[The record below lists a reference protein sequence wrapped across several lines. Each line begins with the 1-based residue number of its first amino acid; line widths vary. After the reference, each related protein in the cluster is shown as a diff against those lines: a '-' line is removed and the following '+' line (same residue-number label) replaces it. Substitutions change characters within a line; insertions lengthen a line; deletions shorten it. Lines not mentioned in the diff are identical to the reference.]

1 MKSKITL
8 FFVLVSLLVYSV
20 RGAEIPEFTFR
31 HYSAKDGLSSNAV
44 LSMIQDRQGLIW
56 MGTADGLN
64 SFDGRSF
71 RHYPLPDE
79 AASCTVNCIVETS
92 DGRLW
97 LGTDDA
103 VYSFDGKS
111 FSRIRAYEGVE
122 PPHSIVMS
130 MAEDHDGN
138 LWISTREQGVFR
150 YTPST
155 GALANYLSD
164 LEEPNIEAVYVD
176 SNNIVWAAPFCGD
189 HALYVLNHAEGVFVP
204 AKMNYRGCAKDRI
217 YAITGDASG
226 NMWMGTWS
234 SGLYCYSPSSKDVT
248 AYVADGS
255 MKGFSHC
262 HSLNMTAPMTFLIG
276 SDDGLLWYNVA
287 SGENRL
293 YVNDADNPKS
303 LSNRFVY
310 PVLQDREG
318 GIWIGTY
325 YGGADYLSSNSGRF
339 QNWSMTEMTGG
350 TEGYTIA
357 CFMEDPDGTVWIGS
371 DNGGLM
377 HFDPETGKALDY
389 ITPTHSTDK
398 LSSLNVHAI
407 CRDGRYLWVGT
418 YAGSLNRIDLTT
430 GRTKV
435 YANREGLYDSSI
447 YALGK
452 DDAGRLWAATMLGI
466 HVYDSE
472 NDRFVPKIRLDV
484 TTTQIVMTKDGRLW
498 FATSGRGL
506 YVYDP
511 SLDQWTNY
519 SASTSGLD
527 SDYVNYIFKFPENKL
542 YIGTK
547 SGLNIMDADSGEISR
562 IDLNGEK
569 NVSFIAAYG
578 NQLWLS
584 TQHGLLRYQPQDGT
598 MEHFTS
604 ADGIESDQFLQGSGL
619 LASDGRIYVG
629 ATSGFVSFY
638 PYRMTRN
645 SYVPPV
651 LISSVRV
658 REPKRKDSFPEYA
671 ELSLEESMTLSHR
684 QKDVVFDFAALS
696 YSAPEKNAFK
706 CRLDGLDD
714 QWRNLGDQ
722 SWIEYTNLPAGRYTF
737 RVMASNND
745 GVWNEEGT
753 SYSFTV
759 RPHPLLSNF
768 ALIVYVIIFCILMY
782 LLVRYMTRRSALR
795 YQEMYD
801 RMLVQRKEEDL
812 DRKVNFVTSIAHEIR
827 TPLSLIT
834 APLERIKSRGA
845 IPAAIESDL
854 SVIDKNSRRL
864 LMLVNQILDF
874 SRINSETLNIRH
886 PEYRSIPMIVR
897 QVTENFLPTFESRG
911 IEFIYN
917 APKDDFKADVDEES
931 LNKIVSNLL
940 SNAVKYTDSLV
951 AVTLTRDSGNYT
963 VRVRDN
969 GPGISEEV
977 RSKVF
982 TPFFRIDETKQ
993 GTGLGLAIV
1002 RKLVET
1008 AMGRIELR
1016 AAEGGGSEF
1025 IVVMPL
1031 TSFTAARAVE
1041 EPVVTEPEE
1050 DSRPA
1055 DTGKLPDADLPVM
1068 LVVEDDKDL
1077 RDFLADDFSGEY
1089 SVLTASDGNE
1099 AVSLLGTRN
1108 VSIVITDWMMPG
1120 MQGDELCR
1128 YIRSHKEICHIPSI
1142 MLTAKSDDNS
1152 ALASL
1157 NCGADAFVKKPFS
1170 VEHLH
1175 ALARHLL
1182 SIRDMLSQKYSG
1194 EPPARNGDIAAM
1206 SNDSF
1211 LSKLS
1216 EIIDANIANTELSV
1230 AMLANEMCVSRSGL
1244 FAKVKESTSDT
1255 PNNLIVNARLKAAAK
1270 LLDSGK
1276 YPINEICYMVGFN
1289 SPSYFSRSFGK
1300 YFGLTPHQWMT
1311 RSK

>member
-1 MKSKITL
+1 MKSKSAL
-8 FFVLVSLLVYSV
+8 FFVLVSLLAYSV

-31 HYSAKDGLSSNAV
+31 HYSVKDGLSSNAV
-44 LSMIQDRQGLIW
+44 ISLVQDRQGLIW

-64 SFDGRSF
+64 SFDGRNF
-71 RHYPLPDE
+71 RQYPLPDKK
-79 AASCTVNCIVETS
+79 ASCTINCIVEAS
-92 DGRLW
+92 DGMLW
-97 LGTDDA
+97 LGTDDG
-103 VYSFDGKS
+103 VYSFDGKD
-111 FSRIRAYEGVE
+111 FRRIGDYQGVQA
-122 PPHSIVMS
+122 PNSIVMS
-130 MAEDHDGN
+130 MDEDHDGN
-138 LWISTREQGVFR
+138 IWISTRGQGVFR
-150 YTPST
+150 YTPAT
-155 GALANYLSD
+155 GAIANYLSD
-164 LEEPNIEAVYVD
+164 IESPNIEVVYVD
-176 SNNIVWAAPFCGD
+176 SNNIVWAAPVHGSP
-189 HALYVLNHAEGVFVP
+189 ALYVLNHAEGVFTP
-204 AKMNYRGCAKDRI
+204 AKMNYKGCGEDRI
-217 YAITGDASG
+217 CAIVEDFSG
-226 NMWMGTWS
+226 NMWMGTWN
-234 SGLYCYSPSSKDVT
+234 SGLYCYDTATKDV
-248 AYVADGS
+248 APYVGDGS

-262 HSLNMTAPMTFLIG
+262 HSLSMIAPMTFLIG
-276 SDDGLLWYNVA
+276 SDDGLLLYNVA

-293 YVNDADNPKS
+293 YVNNADNPKS

-310 PVLQDREG
+310 PVLPDREG
-318 GIWIGTY
+318 GIWVGTY
-325 YGGADYLSSNSGRF
+325 YGGVDYISSNSGRF

-350 TEGYTIA
+350 SEGYTIS
-357 CFMEDPDGTVWIGS
+357 CFAEDPDGTVWIGS

-377 HFDPETGKALDY
+377 HFDPETGKAIDY
-389 ITPTHSTDK
+389 ITPTHSPEK

-407 CRDGRYLWVGT
+407 LRDGNYLWVGT
-418 YAGSLNRIDLTT
+418 YAGGLNRIDLKT

-435 YANREGLYDSSI
+435 YTDREGFSDSSM
-447 YALGK
+447 YALAK
-452 DDAGRLWAATMLGI
+452 DASGRLWAATMLG
-466 HVYDSE
+466 VYVHDSE
-472 NDRFVPKIRLDV
+472 NDRFVRKLRLDV

-498 FATSGRGL
+498 MATSGRGL

-511 SLDQWTNY
+511 SQDLWSNY
-519 SASTSGLD
+519 SSKELG
-527 SDYVNYIFKFPENKL
+527 SDQVNYILKTPENKL

-547 SGLNIMDADSGEISR
+547 SGLCVMDVDSGKISPVG
-562 IDLNGEK
+562 LEGER

-604 ADGIESDQFLQGSGL
+604 VDGIESDQFLQGSGL

-629 ATSGFVSFY
+629 GTSGFVSFY

-645 SYVPPV
+645 NYLPPL

-658 REPKRKDSFPEYA
+658 RNPKRKDSFSEYS
-671 ELSLEESMTLSHR
+671 EFPLEESMSLSHR
-684 QKDVVFDFAALS
+684 HKDVVFEFASLS
-696 YSAPEKNAFK
+696 YCAPEKNTFK
-706 CRLDGLDD
+706 CRLDGLDS
-714 QWRNLGDQ
+714 QWRNLGNQ
-722 SWIEYTNLPAGRYTF
+722 NWIEYTNLPAGRYTF

-745 GVWNEEGT
+745 GVWNEEGI
-753 SYSFTV
+753 SYSFSV

-768 ALIVYVIIFCILMY
+768 ALVVYVIIFGVLMY
-782 LLVRYMTRRSALR
+782 LLIRYMTRRSELR
-795 YQEMYD
+795 CQKMYD
-801 RMLVQRKEEDL
+801 SMLAQRKEEDL

-834 APLERIKSRGA
+834 APLERIKSRGT

-864 LMLVNQILDF
+864 QVLVNQILDF

-886 PEYRSIPMIVR
+886 PEYRSIPLIVR
-897 QVTENFLPTFESRG
+897 QVTDSFLPTFEARG
-911 IEFIYN
+911 IEFTYN

-940 SNAVKYTDSLV
+940 SNAVKYTGSLV
-951 AVTLTRDSGNYT
+951 AVTLTRGSGNYT

-969 GPGISEEV
+969 GPGISEEA

-1008 AMGRIELR
+1008 SMGSIELR
-1016 AAEGGGSEF
+1016 EADGGGTEF
-1025 IVVMPL
+1025 VVDMPL
-1031 TSFTAARAVE
+1031 TSFTAYNAVVE
-1041 EPVVTEPEE
+1041 SATVLQEE
-1050 DSRPA
+1050 DKTPVSSVKA
-1055 DTGKLPDADLPVM
+1055 MDEAADLPVM

-1077 RDFLADDFSGEY
+1077 REFLAEDFSGEY

-1120 MQGDELCR
+1120 MQGDELCK

-1142 MLTAKSDDNS
+1142 MLTAKSDDSS

-1170 VEHLH
+1170 VELLH
-1175 ALARHLL
+1175 ALARHLISL
-1182 SIRDMLSQKYSG
+1182 RDMMSKKYSG
-1194 EPPARNGDIAAM
+1194 EPSARNSDIATM

-1244 FAKVKESTSDT
+1244 FAKVKESTGDT

-1270 LLDSGK
+1270 LLDEGK

-1289 SPSYFSRSFGK
+1289 SPSYFSRCFGK

-1311 RSK
+1311 RDK